1 MLAHESEREIRAVGD
16 PVHVPLR
23 DLERRAQ
30 VGEVGGVLGRVV
42 SGQVDPLDDEAPAA
56 GPGGG
61 RLPAPG
67 RGGVVDETDPAGDEP
82 QTLQARQIRLGE
94 GHPALVHE
102 NELSIAVQPCVDQ
115 SRCACDRAAAGTALQ
130 VHDGIGRRRRGHGRH
145 DGDRQADAAGGRPAA
160 ILGHHQM
167 AAARGLQTW
176 DRIRGDDLPPGA
188 DCLYLRARDGL
199 ERSAGAA
206 LPATGPTAQIP
217 ATSEITRRS
226 RRTALASD
234 ASAAWIMR
242 TESLPRVS

>member
-115 SRCACDRAAAGTALQ
+115 SRCACDRAAAGPPCRYTTGSGADVGDTGGTMATARRMLRAVGRLRFSGTTKWPQ
-130 VHDGIGRRRRGHGRH
+130 RAAFRPGIES
-145 DGDRQADAAGGRPAA
+145 AATTCPR
-160 ILGHHQM
+160 
-167 AAARGLQTW
+167 T
-176 DRIRGDDLPPGA
+176 